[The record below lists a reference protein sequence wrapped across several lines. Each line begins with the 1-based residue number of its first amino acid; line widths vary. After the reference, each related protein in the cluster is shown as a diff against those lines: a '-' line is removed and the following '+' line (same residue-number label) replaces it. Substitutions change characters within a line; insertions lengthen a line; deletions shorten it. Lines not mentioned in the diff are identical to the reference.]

1 MSRIHKK
8 VFWAVFII
16 FTSLLFYLEIYRPM
30 TSGEPAKPV
39 RYYVTDMTLGESR
52 IITYEATERPEIDNG
67 VVTFTRKDS
76 SGFNDIITLGPS
88 QRWSTYE
95 MVER

>member
-1 MSRIHKK
+1 MGKNHKK
-8 VFWAVFII
+8 VFWAVFIV
-16 FTSLLFYLEIYRPM
+16 FTSLLFYLEIYQPM
-30 TSGEPAKPV
+30 TSDEPDEPV

-52 IITYEATERPEIDNG
+52 IVTYEATERPEIDNG

-76 SGFNDIITLGPS
+76 RGFKDIIRLGPA